1 MKWKQ
6 AAMVLRVWGILMAAV
21 LVWGCAPSKSIEEKQ
36 KYTVAFSPQTLAIFP
51 FENNSVTDPEK
62 FAPLGKGL
70 AAMLITDLGNAE
82 TSLTLVERQKIEAL
96 LQEIALGQ
104 SGSVDQATA
113 VQVGKILG
121 AQTIAFGAFMVLGDN
136 VRLDVRIVN
145 VETGALLVAESVT
158 GKSDNF
164 MDLESR
170 LAGKIANSLQITFQP
185 QTASGSTIDAALYF
199 SQGVDA
205 MDRGDQAAADRLFE
219 QCVRVDPSYQQRV
232 KGLKGEL

>member
-1 MKWKQ
+1 
-6 AAMVLRVWGILMAAV
+6 
-21 LVWGCAPSKSIEEKQ
+21 
-36 KYTVAFSPQTLAIFP
+36 
-51 FENNSVTDPEK
+51 
-62 FAPLGKGL
+62 
-70 AAMLITDLGNAE
+70 
-82 TSLTLVERQKIEAL
+82 
-96 LQEIALGQ
+96 
-104 SGSVDQATA
+104 
-113 VQVGKILG
+113 
-121 AQTIAFGAFMVLGDN
+121 MVLGDN

-145 VETGALLVAESVT
+145 VETGALLVAESIT

-232 KGLKGEL
+232 KGLKEAL